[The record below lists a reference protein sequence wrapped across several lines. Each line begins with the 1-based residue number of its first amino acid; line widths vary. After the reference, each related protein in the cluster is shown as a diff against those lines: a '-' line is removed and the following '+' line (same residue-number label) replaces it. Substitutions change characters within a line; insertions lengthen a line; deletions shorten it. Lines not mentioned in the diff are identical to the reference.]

1 MSKIYGAMLR
11 ADASS
16 YIPTTGL
23 PGSVLDFYRAH
34 HLLFDEYLGD
44 NPGFI
49 DYRQCND
56 IAVFESEICSFNDI
70 LKFESLLRFVIL
82 HDRVDV
88 LNPSVKTVHVN
99 GGQPLNTYVRL
110 PETRKDSATEILHKC
125 GSHDYMFPSEKI
137 AIENGKVVASTLAN
151 SIYLHCAADELKT
164 KLANDATQHELL
176 FSIPSS
182 YSVPF
187 VGPAQSSATDFNIIY
202 RDYLTAL
209 DHEWPKAMQYNIQ
222 YGYNIPLPFFTNAI
236 LSMAKNRDDIPNAVL
251 ELRATMDKFRSQ
263 FFNYTLEFR
272 SIKSPQ
278 QMANLQKAMDAAVK
292 LYSKSIFDDASL
304 FSDFVRLII
313 AVAKQPT
320 ELVAKL
326 VNPAYRLQNDYPILF
341 ANSNYHRLKG
351 LLKLDNINT
360 NIQNF
365 LTEGEIQGIKKSI

>member
-34 HLLFDEYLGD
+34 HLIFDEYLGD
-44 NPGFI
+44 NPGLI

-56 IAVFESEICSFNDI
+56 IAVFESEIKSFDDI
-70 LKFESLLRFVIL
+70 LKFESLLRFLIL

-88 LNPSVKTVHVN
+88 LNPSVKTVYVN

-110 PETRKDSATEILHKC
+110 PETRNDSATEILNKC

-137 AIENGKVVASTLAN
+137 AIENGKVVASTRAN
-151 SIYLHCAADELKT
+151 SIYIDCAADELKT

-176 FSIPSS
+176 LSLPSS

-209 DHEWPKAMQYNIQ
+209 DQEWPKAMQYNIQ
-222 YGYNIPLPFFTNAI
+222 YGYNIPLPFFTNAV
-236 LSMAKNRDDIPNAVL
+236 LSIAKTGMI
-251 ELRATMDKFRSQ
+251 FQ
-263 FFNYTLEFR
+263 TLC
-272 SIKSPQ
+272 
-278 QMANLQKAMDAAVK
+278 
-292 LYSKSIFDDASL
+292 
-304 FSDFVRLII
+304 
-313 AVAKQPT
+313 
-320 ELVAKL
+320 
-326 VNPAYRLQNDYPILF
+326 
-341 ANSNYHRLKG
+341 SNCERRWL
-351 LLKLDNINT
+351 
-360 NIQNF
+360 
-365 LTEGEIQGIKKSI
+365 S

>member
-1 MSKIYGAMLR
+1 MRTIKGKMFH
-11 ADASS
+11 ADDWSH
-16 YIPTTGL
+16 IPTTGL
-23 PGSVLDFYRAH
+23 PGSVLDFYRARY
-34 HLLFDEYLGD
+34 LIFDEYLGD

-56 IAVFESEICSFNDI
+56 IAVFESEISSFNDI
-70 LKFESLLRFVIL
+70 LKFESLLRFLIL

-99 GGQPLNTYVRL
+99 GEQALNTYLRL

-125 GSHDYMFPSEKI
+125 GSHDFMFPSEKI
-137 AIENGKVVASTLAN
+137 AVANGKVVASTLAN

-176 FSIPSS
+176 FSLPSS

-209 DHEWPKAMQYNIQ
+209 DQEWPKAMQYNIQ
-222 YGYNIPLPFFTNAI
+222 YGYNIPLPFFTNAV
-236 LSMAKNRDDIPNAVL
+236 LSIAKNRDDIPNAVL
-251 ELRATMDKFRSQ
+251 ELRATMAKLRSQ
-263 FFNYTLEFR
+263 FFNYSLDFR
-272 SIKSPQ
+272 SIKSPE
-278 QMANLQKAMDAAVK
+278 QMANLQKDMEAAVK
-292 LYSKSIFDDASL
+292 LYSKGIFENATRA
-304 FSDFVRLII
+304 SDFVRLAID
-313 AVAKQPT
+313 ARTKPL
-320 ELVAKL
+320 ELVSKY
-326 VNPAYRLQNDYPILF
+326 VNPEYRFRNDYPALF

-351 LLKLDNINT
+351 LLKLDNVNT

-365 LTEGEIQGIKKSI
+365 LTKGEIRKLTNG